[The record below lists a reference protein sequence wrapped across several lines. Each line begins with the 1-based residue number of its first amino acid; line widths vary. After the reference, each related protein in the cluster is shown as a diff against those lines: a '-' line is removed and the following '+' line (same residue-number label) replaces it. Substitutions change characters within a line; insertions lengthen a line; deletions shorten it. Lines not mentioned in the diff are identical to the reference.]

1 MADEGIH
8 RGIDTHASAC
18 DTLNRDDAGMY
29 SFAFDEQSG
38 RCVAHGAS
46 PDFVG
51 MSLGEIC
58 ASTHNSELDGDLLQ
72 VTSYKIQTTR

>member
-1 MADEGIH
+1 
-8 RGIDTHASAC
+8 
-18 DTLNRDDAGMY
+18 MY

-58 ASTHNSELDGDLLQ
+58 ASTHNSELDGDLLRVTSYRIQ
-72 VTSYKIQTTR
+72 VTS